1 MAFSMFSTQ
10 ASPVAIDFG
19 LSSVKLLQVSGG
31 VAPALVAAAEL
42 SIPDEAR
49 ADTESRFK
57 FLNDAL
63 PALIRR
69 TKFRGRKAVCSIPS
83 SSTFVQHMQL
93 QVGVDRDEQIKT
105 QLQIQMGW
113 SPTSIV
119 VRSVEV
125 TEATKAAQRAETIC
139 FAVPRDIVMR
149 QVELLKKCKLEV
161 AGVHTEQ
168 HALVWAYD
176 HLHRRDSDEQLT
188 DLYVDLGWGSTK
200 VAISHGKDLVF
211 SKIIQWGG
219 KQLDEQVAATLSC
232 DAPTARAHRIARC
245 ATEVDSLAKARHAA
259 GVLPEHSVC
268 APGGGNGTATAVAT
282 RSAGTGTSE
291 GFDLSEFVEA
301 VVDELGMCMRY
312 HGSLFPE
319 RNVTRVI
326 FLGGEARHVGI
337 CRSIAQALQ
346 LPGRLGDPLARL
358 TRDEDALVEGVSMS
372 EPQPGWA
379 VVAGLC
385 AGATS

>member
-19 LSSVKLLQVSGG
+19 LSSVKLLQISGG
-31 VAPALVAAAEL
+31 VAPALIAAAEL
-42 SIPDEAR
+42 TIPDETR
-49 ADTESRFK
+49 ADTEARFR
-57 FLNDAL
+57 FLNDEL
-63 PALIRR
+63 PGLIRR
-69 TKFRGRKAVCSIPS
+69 AKFRGRRAVCSIPS
-83 SSTFVQHMQL
+83 SGTFVQHMQL
-93 QVGVDRDEQIKT
+93 QAGVDRDEQIKT

-113 SPTSIV
+113 SPSNIV
-119 VRSVEV
+119 VRSVDV
-125 TEATKAAQRAETIC
+125 AEAVKAPQRAETIC

-176 HLHRRDSDEQLT
+176 HLHRRDEDKQVTE
-188 DLYVDLGWGSTK
+188 LYVDIGWGSTK
-200 VAISHGKDLVF
+200 VAISHGRDLVF

-219 KQLDEQVAATLSC
+219 KQLDEQVAGTLSC
-232 DAPTARAHRIARC
+232 EPSTARAHRIARC
-245 ATEVDSLAKARHAA
+245 ATEVDSLARARHAA
-259 GVLPEHSVC
+259 GVLPDHSVS
-268 APGGGNGTATAVAT
+268 AGGTTGGATAVAAPPET
-282 RSAGTGTSE
+282 ES

-301 VVDELGMCMRY
+301 VVDELGMCLRY
-312 HGSLFPE
+312 HGWLFPE
-319 RNVTRVI
+319 RRVSRAI

-337 CRSIAQALQ
+337 CRSIAQALH

-358 TRDEDALVEGVSMS
+358 TRDEAAVVEGVSMS

-385 AGATS
+385 AGANA